1 MSDSH
6 RTASGASPVA
16 QGVVG
21 AAACGL
27 AAIPL
32 AVVLTLIAGIF
43 GDMEGLGEIVLGF
56 VLYAMF
62 GSFIGLAMGFLVGL
76 PLYLLLNRVGALR
89 LGVFMLLGAAGGF
102 AVFALWIGAE
112 DLRDTWPFALGFVM
126 CGVFSSLAFWLGAK
140 KSKA

>member
-6 RTASGASPVA
+6 RAPGGASPFA

-21 AAACGL
+21 AAACGI

-43 GDMEGLGEIVLGF
+43 GDTGGLGEIVLGF
-56 VLYAMF
+56 ALYAVF
-62 GSFIGLAMGFLVGL
+62 GSFIALAMGFLVGL

-89 LGVFMLLGAAGGF
+89 LDVFMLLGAAGGF
-102 AVFALWIGAE
+102 AVFALWIGAGHV
-112 DLRDTWPFALGFVM
+112 RDDWPFALGFVM

-140 KSKA
+140 KAKA